1 MMPVRGRAKV
11 MVACVTFETV
21 MIVDPFLKECPDRV
35 HLIHYVK
42 DPNDPSLKV
51 YQEFYDEVCRLMIS
65 SAPDTEIVEHKAK
78 VYDYQEMLRTV
89 FNILL
94 SESRAGSDILINV
107 SSGTPEYSAAS
118 TVAAMMVPGTVPF
131 TVGTK
136 AYTTSE
142 KDIRKLYYREGRPL
156 GLTAETYDL
165 KPMSTYKIDIP
176 DEDLVRCLRG
186 ILMISKKSIP
196 PRLLCINHLKDLGLW
211 SFAPD
216 DRKGKTDEK
225 QKEKMYFGRHYLTP
239 WMDRGWVEKNGKTY
253 RITQLGEKVANT
265 FYTQ

>member
-1 MMPVRGRAKV
+1 MPVRKRDKV

-21 MIVDPFLKECPDRV
+21 MVVDPLLKERPDRV

-42 DPNDPSLKV
+42 DANDPSLKV
-51 YQEFYDEVCRLMIS
+51 YQEFYDEVCRMILS
-65 SAPDTEIVEHKAK
+65 SAPDMEIVEHRTK
-78 VYDYQEMLRTV
+78 VYDYQEMLRNV
-89 FNILL
+89 LNILL
-94 SESRAGSDILINV
+94 SESKAESDIWINV

-131 TVGTK
+131 TVGTR

-142 KDIRKLYYREGRPL
+142 DDIRKLYYRGGRPL

-186 ILMISKKSIP
+186 ILMMSKKSIP
-196 PRLLCINHLKDLGLW
+196 PRLLCINHLKELGLW
-211 SFAPD
+211 SFVPD
-216 DRKGKTDEK
+216 GNKGKTDEK

-239 WMDRGWVEKNGKTY
+239 WVSKGWVEKSGKTY
-253 RITQLGEKVANT
+253 RITPLGEKVADT